1 MSNDGQCNLVDSGQR
16 WCIASQA
23 CNDIHATSWRVHLFD
38 MIEYRIIC
46 EEELC
51 VASEL
56 LWAGSIET
64 GVRTAEAMYKNTKGR

>member
-1 MSNDGQCNLVDSGQR
+1 
-16 WCIASQA
+16 
-23 CNDIHATSWRVHLFD
+23 

-51 VASEL
+51 VANEL

-64 GVRTAEAMYKNTKGR
+64 GVRTAEAMYKNTKGREVFRSSSSARDKA